1 MAYWRWALL
10 PLCLCVAGLA
20 GSNRQNRRQL
30 LEAIRRGGSGVFHVT
45 DAEMR
50 MSLASTLVHDSA
62 RANARG
68 AILVLVP
75 SEVVAQQYADYFKG
89 TSPLLVGT
97 SLDSLSSLSLRN
109 RNVTLTTASALSH
122 ALHVHDLELGELVLV
137 IADDASDLTRNQ
149 FSEPALRVPAS
160 GSRSSPRVVAFS
172 RARDTSLRQ
181 QGIAMAQHLL
191 GLDPAAKGLPFPRRL
206 VVDALSSYAFK
217 DQDLL
222 IRALLHPAKARQLG
236 SSISYEP
243 LDFIGHFALHFVLAR
258 HMVRNG
264 TRKEKASMHNLMT
277 EALRQEACAFLAAKN
292 HLDLYVFLD
301 DGQEK
306 RAMTE
311 YATAAR
317 AQDYA
322 GRSSLANQKSFLHN
336 IFKSVAGAVYV
347 DSGYDP
353 DVLER
358 IYLRLFTP
366 YLDALPTTF

>member
-1 MAYWRWALL
+1 M

-30 LEAIRRGGSGVFHVT
+30 LDTIRQSSSGVFHVT
-45 DAEMR
+45 NPEMR
-50 MSLASTLVHDSA
+50 MSLASALVHDSRTTA
-62 RANARG
+62 G
-68 AILVLVP
+68 GILVLVP
-75 SEVVAQQYADYFKG
+75 SDVVAQQYTDYFKS
-89 TSPLLVGT
+89 TSPLLVVGT
-97 SLDSLSSLSLRN
+97 SLNSVSSMSLVN

-122 ALHVHDLELGELVLV
+122 ALHVHDLELGQLALV
-137 IADDASDLTRNQ
+137 IADDASDLSRNQ
-149 FSEPALRVPAS
+149 FSAPALRVPAS

-172 RARDTSLRQ
+172 RTRDTTLRQ

-191 GLDPAAKGLPFPRRL
+191 GLDQAAKGLPFPGRL
-206 VVDALSSYAFK
+206 VVDALSSYAFR

-264 TRKEKASMHNLMT
+264 TRKDKASMHNLMT

-306 RAMTE
+306 RAMDD

-317 AQDYA
+317 AQDFA

-336 IFKSVAGAVYV
+336 FFKSVAGAVYV

-358 IYLRLFTP
+358 VYLRLFTP
-366 YLDALPTTF
+366 YLNALPTTF